1 MSAKKKTHRNGGKQP
16 TMQPEQENRKTDKP
30 NENVNQAAQADMDT
44 DQEAI
49 ETLGGKLDDA
59 TTCQVDDAFEAE
71 LEQAETQ
78 TAEKEMAEA
87 LEAANAKADEY
98 VTLAQRVQAD
108 FDNYRRRN
116 QNVRSEAFED
126 GARAFIA
133 TLLPVLDNLERAIS
147 AADSTTDKALKEG
160 VEMVQRQL
168 AEAFTKR
175 GVTPIDRKGEK
186 FDPNLENAVMQA
198 AAEDGEP
205 GTVCEVFQKG
215 YQMGGIVLRHAMV
228 KVVPE

>member
-1 MSAKKKTHRNGGKQP
+1 MPVKKKTHRNGGKQP
-16 TMQPEQENRKTDKP
+16 TMQPEQENVKTDIPTQPLK
-30 NENVNQAAQADMDT
+30 QAADT

-49 ETLGGKLDDA
+49 EALGGKIDEA

-78 TAEKEMAEA
+78 TAENELAEA
-87 LEAANAKADEY
+87 LAAANAKADEY
-98 VTLAQRVQAD
+98 LTLAQRVQAD

-126 GARAFIA
+126 GARAFIT
-133 TLLPVLDNLERAIS
+133 TLLPVLDNLERAIA
-147 AADSTTDKALKEG
+147 AADSSTDKALKEG

-198 AAEDGEP
+198 APDDGTP

-215 YQMGGIVLRHAMV
+215 YQMGGCVLRHAMV